1 MTLPLDFCKLLLLT
15 PENGVGKRAK
25 ELCSAALFLGFG
37 FWKKKNSPENYFNVF
52 SPPTFYLFFFFF
64 SCNGLK

>member
-37 FWKKKNSPENYFNVF
+37 FWKKKILQKIISMCFLPQLFI
-52 SPPTFYLFFFFF
+52 FFFFF